1 MSHFSHFRSELE
13 KILSDEQITDD
24 YVKCYA
30 SGTDASLY
38 RLTPKLVAKV
48 QSENEII
55 ALIKSANQNK
65 VPITFRA
72 AGTSLSGQAITDS
85 VLVKT
90 GWKFNRFS
98 FDEKNQIV
106 TVQPDVI
113 GGKLNVFLSKFG
125 RKFGPDP
132 ASIDSAKIGGII
144 ANNSSG
150 LRSGIENNCY
160 NTLVD
165 LRLIFADGQIL
176 DTNDEESR
184 KLFVR
189 RNPELINGLSDLK
202 RKIEKDPSLTAKI
215 QKKYQIKNTMGY
227 GLNSFLDFEDPLEI
241 LKHLLVG
248 SEGTL
253 AFISSA
259 TFKTIPSLPYKSV
272 GLMLF
277 DNLEKACQAAVKIK
291 ELKPGAC
298 ELMDNSSLKAVQY
311 LPGADKYLL
320 NIGDQSSALL
330 IEIEGISQI
339 QLTENESRFES
350 IKERVSP
357 NFFSGFLSDKTD
369 YDNLWRVRKGLFAS
383 VGAARRP
390 GTSIIIEDICF
401 NTSDLTVAV
410 SELRTLLDKNGYQS
424 AVIFGHA
431 MDGNI
436 HFVFDQN
443 FSDPKELKR
452 YDKMMDE
459 IFELVINKF
468 DGSLKAEHGTGRNM
482 GPFVKKEWGKNA
494 YEIMK
499 EIKKLFD
506 PNNILNPGVLINDDP
521 FIHIKNL
528 KNIPLAHEEIDECIE
543 CGFCESKCP
552 SNDLTFTPRERISVF
567 RELNRLK
574 NSNADPELINKF
586 KKVFNYSGLQTCA
599 TDGLCKTACPVGID
613 TGDLIK
619 DLRSENNSKLSN
631 ITAQKIADNFA
642 TATTIIRFGL
652 KINSIS
658 KDLVPQRLLQ
668 KIPGWQK
675 DIPIPATKLEM
686 ISTQNSNLQ
695 IIYFPSCVSRI
706 FGPAEKHTEDQKSVI
721 VKVLKKLGYDVII
734 PKNTNSLCCGLAFG
748 SKGFGVQQSQKRGEL
763 ISEMA
768 NISNN
773 FQIPILFDTSPCFQ
787 KTIKTISQMFDGK
800 ELPVYDPVQFIEK
813 IVLTKMSGEK
823 IGESISF
830 HLTCSARKLGLEEN
844 IKRVLSNISPNF
856 NLIAEA
862 DCCGFAGDRGFTHPE
877 LTKSALQKVK
887 IKEDVKSGY
896 STSRMCEI
904 GLSRETGLEF
914 KSIFYLLNII
924 IK

>member
-320 NIGDQSSALL
+320 N
-330 IEIEGISQI
+330 
-339 QLTENESRFES
+339 
-350 IKERVSP
+350 
-357 NFFSGFLSDKTD
+357 
-369 YDNLWRVRKGLFAS
+369 
-383 VGAARRP
+383 
-390 GTSIIIEDICF
+390 
-401 NTSDLTVAV
+401 
-410 SELRTLLDKNGYQS
+410 
-424 AVIFGHA
+424 
-431 MDGNI
+431 
-436 HFVFDQN
+436 
-443 FSDPKELKR
+443 
-452 YDKMMDE
+452 
-459 IFELVINKF
+459 
-468 DGSLKAEHGTGRNM
+468 
-482 GPFVKKEWGKNA
+482 
-494 YEIMK
+494 
-499 EIKKLFD
+499 
-506 PNNILNPGVLINDDP
+506 
-521 FIHIKNL
+521 
-528 KNIPLAHEEIDECIE
+528 
-543 CGFCESKCP
+543 
-552 SNDLTFTPRERISVF
+552 
-567 RELNRLK
+567 
-574 NSNADPELINKF
+574 
-586 KKVFNYSGLQTCA
+586 
-599 TDGLCKTACPVGID
+599 
-613 TGDLIK
+613 
-619 DLRSENNSKLSN
+619 
-631 ITAQKIADNFA
+631 
-642 TATTIIRFGL
+642 
-652 KINSIS
+652 
-658 KDLVPQRLLQ
+658 
-668 KIPGWQK
+668 
-675 DIPIPATKLEM
+675 
-686 ISTQNSNLQ
+686 
-695 IIYFPSCVSRI
+695 
-706 FGPAEKHTEDQKSVI
+706 
-721 VKVLKKLGYDVII
+721 
-734 PKNTNSLCCGLAFG
+734 
-748 SKGFGVQQSQKRGEL
+748 
-763 ISEMA
+763 
-768 NISNN
+768 
-773 FQIPILFDTSPCFQ
+773 
-787 KTIKTISQMFDGK
+787 
-800 ELPVYDPVQFIEK
+800 
-813 IVLTKMSGEK
+813 
-823 IGESISF
+823 
-830 HLTCSARKLGLEEN
+830 
-844 IKRVLSNISPNF
+844 
-856 NLIAEA
+856 
-862 DCCGFAGDRGFTHPE
+862 
-877 LTKSALQKVK
+877 
-887 IKEDVKSGY
+887 
-896 STSRMCEI
+896 
-904 GLSRETGLEF
+904 
-914 KSIFYLLNII
+914 
-924 IK
+924 